1 MSRWEEDHS
10 MASQSPSPDAPTIQH
25 TTCCIVG
32 GGPAGMVLALLL
44 ARKGVPVTLLEA
56 HADFDRDFRG
66 DTLHPSSMELMD
78 QIGLADRLLE
88 LPHHKIAHLSVPSP
102 SGPITVSDLSR
113 LKSRFPYITMMPQ
126 AQFLDFVAAEA
137 GRYPSF
143 RLVMGANVNELVEE
157 TGVVKGVR
165 YVGREGRHEVRALLT
180 VGADGRFS
188 RLRKLGGFEAI
199 ATSPPMDILWFRLP
213 RQPDDPGGGMGRFWR
228 GHMMIQLEREA
239 DWELGYLIAKG
250 SFHNVRE
257 AGLEAFRQAIVEL
270 NPIFADRVAGLTDWK
285 QVAVLTVE
293 ADRLKRSHKPGLL
306 LIGDAAHVMSPVGG
320 NGINYAVM
328 DAVAAANELTDPL
341 KTGRVTENDL
351 ARVQRVREWPTRI
364 IQAFVNALQE
374 NLIASA
380 LDPNKSPFQVP
391 GFLRWPVLRDFVP
404 QLFGFELGSF
414 RRSSTPF
421 RKT

>member
-213 RQPDDPGGGMGRFWR
+213 RQPDDPGGGMGRFGR

-239 DWELGYLIAKG
+239 DWQLGYLIAKG

-293 ADRLKRSHKPGLL
+293 ADRLKRWYKPGLL
-306 LIGDAAHVMSPVGG
+306 LIGDAARVMSPVGG
-320 NGINYAVM
+320 NGINYAIQ
-328 DAVAAANELTDPL
+328 DAVVTANLLTRPL
-341 KTGRVTENDL
+341 LAGRVNPSDL
-351 ARVQRVREWPTRI
+351 AKVQRQRVWPIRI
-364 IQAFVNALQE
+364 TQAIVTGIQR
-374 NLIASA
+374 NLIAAA
-380 LDPNKSPFQVP
+380 LDPTRPPFEMPAVM
-391 GFLRWPVLRDFVP
+391 RWPILGDFPARFLAYGIGRVRLRA
-404 QLFGFELGSF
+404 
-414 RRSSTPF
+414 
-421 RKT
+421 

>member
-1 MSRWEEDHS
+1 

-213 RQPDDPGGGMGRFWR
+213 RQPDDPGGGMGRFGR

-239 DWELGYLIAKG
+239 DWQLGYLIAKG

-293 ADRLKRSHKPGLL
+293 ADRLKRWYKPGLL

-320 NGINYAVM
+320 NGINYAIQ
-328 DAVAAANELTDPL
+328 DAVVTANLLTRPL
-341 KTGRVTENDL
+341 LAGRVSPSDL
-351 ARVQRVREWPTRI
+351 AKVQRQRVWPIRI
-364 IQAFVNALQE
+364 TQAIVTGIQR
-374 NLIASA
+374 NLIAAA
-380 LDPNKSPFQVP
+380 LDPTRPPFEMPAVM
-391 GFLRWPVLRDFVP
+391 RWPILGDFPARFLAYGIGRVRLR
-404 QLFGFELGSF
+404 E
-414 RRSSTPF
+414 
-421 RKT
+421 